1 MLKKDSLKPPTTRLN
16 TEPFAQGASW
26 NRKSSPPSP
35 QVTNRAARA
44 YCAFD
49 GRTKVTDEDVGK
61 AGRKVMIVGGG
72 NFLPETIPASLPLKI
87 GVRAPWKRKFRNW
100 NPPFLGA
107 FAVSFRECICNR
119 CIYVS
124 VDSKRPF
131 DPLVGGHLTFER
143 VTFSPSQKG
152 HKELPGIWVYT
163 YTI

>member
-72 NFLPETIPASLPLKI
+72 NFLPETNSEFTPENWGQGPLEKEIPELESTLFR
-87 GVRAPWKRKFRNW
+87 GV
-100 NPPFLGA
+100 
-107 FAVSFRECICNR
+107 CC
-119 CIYVS
+119 
-124 VDSKRPF
+124 
-131 DPLVGGHLTFER
+131 
-143 VTFSPSQKG
+143 
-152 HKELPGIWVYT
+152 
-163 YTI
+163 